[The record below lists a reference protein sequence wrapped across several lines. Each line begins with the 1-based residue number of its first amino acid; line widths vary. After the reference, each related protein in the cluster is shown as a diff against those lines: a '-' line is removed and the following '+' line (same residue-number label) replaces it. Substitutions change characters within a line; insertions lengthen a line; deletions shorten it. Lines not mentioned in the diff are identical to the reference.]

1 MLAKTKDKSSGMEYE
16 KVIRRYKKIMSKYS
30 KELTQQGYY
39 KDRYKDNRE
48 VMKKASLIRAR
59 KKRLLEIEKVCKEWD
74 NNLRKYLSRKI
85 NI

>member
-1 MLAKTKDKSSGMEYE
+1 MEYE